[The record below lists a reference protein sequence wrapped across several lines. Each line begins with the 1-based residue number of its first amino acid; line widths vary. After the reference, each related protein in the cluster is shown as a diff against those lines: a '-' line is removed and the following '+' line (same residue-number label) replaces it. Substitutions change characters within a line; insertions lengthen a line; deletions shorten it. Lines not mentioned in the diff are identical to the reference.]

1 MIRMAKL
8 EKVATLENI
17 YKIDYADS
25 TLLSDGKIGYCAILS
40 GLGVICGNGGY
51 LRPQDALTRAEAIIM
66 LYRYLLT
73 I

>member
-1 MIRMAKL
+1 MPFDGMT
-8 EKVATLENI
+8 VHATVNELN
-17 YKIDYADS
+17 
-25 TLLSDGKIGYCAILS
+25 TLLSDGRIGYCAILS
-40 GLGVICGNGGY
+40 GLGVICGHGGY